1 MDILKQGNLRNCTK
15 LRKRL
20 LGNEQQGNLRNCT
33 ILRSPGKVDWWS
45 LFARSWAIYSLYFSR
60 SFTVRSRFVF
70 GRFMACF
77 TVRSRFVFG
86 SSSALL
92 ARRVLVLFVFEMDF
106 VLVWTLVL
114 WYTGRRFRVHWTLIF
129 QFVWALVSP
138 LCLGA
143 LLSTTKTYR
152 ATLVESQFLGS
163 WV

>member
-1 MDILKQGNLRNCTK
+1 
-15 LRKRL
+15 
-20 LGNEQQGNLRNCT
+20 
-33 ILRSPGKVDWWS
+33 VDWWS

-114 WYTGRRFRVHWTLIF
+114 WYIGPRFFSCLCRAAF
-129 QFVWALVSP
+129 QFFV
-138 LCLGA
+138 LG
-143 LLSTTKTYR
+143 
-152 ATLVESQFLGS
+152 VFEFFVLGS
-163 WV
+163 VFC